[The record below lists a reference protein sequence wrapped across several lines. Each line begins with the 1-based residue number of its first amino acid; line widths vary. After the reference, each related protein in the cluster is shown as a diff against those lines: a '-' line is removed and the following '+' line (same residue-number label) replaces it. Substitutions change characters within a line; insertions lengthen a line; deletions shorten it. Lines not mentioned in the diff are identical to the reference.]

1 MRAESAGLVSPI
13 YNTEPPVTREND
25 PSDGKTTVTN
35 LADREQVIRE
45 VNDELDACDTEA
57 ERVKTQ
63 MKAIAKRRKKAKGR
77 LKAVGMK
84 AKNFDAARACSKLPP
99 DVRDVDDQEIVY
111 IRKVLDCSPQADLFA
126 TVQ

>member
-1 MRAESAGLVSPI
+1 MSIIPILIAASAFLFVATWLLAASVYCLRVEVS
-13 YNTEPPVTREND
+13 
-25 PSDGKTTVTN
+25 
-35 LADREQVIRE
+35 
-45 VNDELDACDTEA
+45 DELDACDTEA

-77 LKAVGMK
+77 LKTVGMK

-99 DVRDVDDQEIVY
+99 DVRDEDDQEIVY

-126 TVQ
+126 TLQ